1 MTVGN
6 RERVE
11 TEVDGLFARVRG
23 HDTEAFRDW
32 MGSVERPIRASLGRF
47 ARAVDVESIVQETL
61 LRMWLLAT
69 QGGRDLAGPDAS
81 LRFAIGLARNLA
93 RNEAR
98 RMGRVSFLPPQDL
111 PEVTADP
118 APSSDP
124 RLAAAIRDCMGRLSA
139 RLREVLAARIARG
152 AVEPDR
158 EIAERLRLKLNT
170 FLQNVVRARQQLRK
184 CLEGKGVPGW
194 EIPS

>member
-1 MTVGN
+1 MTVGD

-11 TEVDGLFARVRG
+11 TEVDGLFAQVRG
-23 HDTEAFRDW
+23 RDPEAFRDW
-32 MGSVERPIRASLGRF
+32 MGRVERPIRASLGRF

-111 PEVTADP
+111 PEVTQDP